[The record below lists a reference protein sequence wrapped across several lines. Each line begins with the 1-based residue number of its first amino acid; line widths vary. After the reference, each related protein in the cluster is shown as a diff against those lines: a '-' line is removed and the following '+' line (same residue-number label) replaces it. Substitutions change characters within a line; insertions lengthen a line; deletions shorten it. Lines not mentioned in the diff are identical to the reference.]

1 MNNITNNCMY
11 YTPDSLNNIYT
22 RDLLNNTQNN
32 FSLLSLNCQSLK
44 THWDA
49 FSSMLH
55 QAGTSGFLPDVIGL
69 TEVFKIPSHL
79 CFDINGYKPLITK
92 TRPDVHDNR
101 GGVGM
106 YIKEGITSDS
116 RPDLSIFIP
125 HVIETMFVEVINPTS
140 NKPTIVGSIY
150 RPNSP
155 LLQILRCF

>member
-1 MNNITNNCMY
+1 MMTLNNIIDQIRTNSDLDLTHILNDLDTDDYNRDMNNITNNCMY

-92 TRPDVHDNR
+92 T
-101 GGVGM
+101 
-106 YIKEGITSDS
+106 
-116 RPDLSIFIP
+116 
-125 HVIETMFVEVINPTS
+125 
-140 NKPTIVGSIY
+140 
-150 RPNSP
+150 
-155 LLQILRCF
+155 